1 MSFELSLHVCMLS
14 CFSHVRLFDALNCSL
29 LGSSVHGILQ
39 ARILEWVTMPF
50 SKGSSQ
56 PRDWTHTSYISCVN
70 RRVLYHWHVWQITS
84 LVQQHPQL
92 CDSGAPFKSHWTIST
107 LKFVVY
113 GPWGLL
119 NWNISSQKL
128 EGLKIH
134 SLCLKTFHVIWELP
148 SFSAWFNL
156 FWKLSQE

>member
-1 MSFELSLHVCMLS
+1 MSFELSLHVCVLS
-14 CFSHVRLFDALNCSL
+14 CFSRVQLFDALNCSL
-29 LGSSVHGILQ
+29 LGSSVPGILQ

-92 CDSGAPFKSHWTIST
+92 CDSGAPFKSHWTIFT

-113 GPWGLL
+113 LSLGPIKLKYFIPEVRRLEDPQLVFENFPCDMRAAILL
-119 NWNISSQKL
+119 
-128 EGLKIH
+128 
-134 SLCLKTFHVIWELP
+134 SLI
-148 SFSAWFNL
+148 
-156 FWKLSQE
+156 